1 MRVEIF
7 LGDSFQRKD
16 QRSRS
21 LVNGICVHIPGYKI
35 LQEVLGHAST
45 IPQESVNFQ
54 NNFGILALGTIIAA
68 GGTRIP
74 NLYPFIYC
82 LIFDK
87 KAYSFIYLP

>member
-21 LVNGICVHIPGYKI
+21 LVNGFVFIYCW
-35 LQEVLGHAST
+35 LQNIARGARVCFYH
-45 IPQESVNFQ
+45 PQESVNFQ
-54 NNFGILALGTIIAA
+54 NNFGILALGTIIPA
-68 GGTRIP
+68 GGTRLP
-74 NLYPFIYC
+74 NLDPFKYC